1 MYFLAFDVS
10 QRTHECML
18 LDEEDQVL
26 WRLTIR
32 SNRAGFEALAEQLR
46 DTDPQTVVAGLEAT
60 GPYWQT
66 LHLWLL
72 RWKPAK
78 VLVLNPLQTKAYR
91 NTNLR
96 GSKTDRLDT
105 KSIGELL
112 RFTHRTLSNAH
123 VPEDRQDAIRQINRL
138 KTELTQQRASELV
151 RLHGMLAVAFPE
163 FAELFKLSTK
173 SARALLLRWPTP
185 QALVKAASLEEVTA
199 LLRQTS
205 RGRMGQ
211 AHAEALLRAA
221 QGSVGV
227 PDPHDGHGAVIRT
240 TLALIEMLEEQ
251 ADALGSRI
259 ETLLV
264 GDQLETATLLGSLP
278 GFGAGTVHT
287 WIAELPPI
295 ERFKAKNGAE
305 RIAASI
311 GIDAKLRESGRF
323 AGRVKMSKR
332 GNRYLRRAILL
343 AARTAARCD
352 PQCRAILLRHQ
363 NRGKHYNVA
372 ISHVAR
378 KLVHIAYSVLINK
391 KPYEVPPDYR
401 LGITQEPELAASGT

>member
-1 MYFLAFDVS
+1 MYYLAFDVS
-10 QRTHECML
+10 KRTHECVL

-26 WRLTIR
+26 WRLSIR
-32 SNRAGFEALAEQLR
+32 ANRTGFDTLAERLR
-46 DTDPQTVVAGLEAT
+46 DVDPKTVIAGLEAT
-60 GPYWQT
+60 GRYWQT

-78 VLVLNPLQTKAYR
+78 VMVLNPLQTKAYR

-105 KSIGELL
+105 KSIAELL
-112 RFTHRTLSNAH
+112 RFTHRTLSTAH

-138 KTELTQQRASELV
+138 KTELIQQRASELV
-151 RLHGMLAVAFPE
+151 RLHGMLSVAFPE
-163 FAELFKLSTK
+163 FAELFTLSTK
-173 SARALLLRWPTP
+173 SARAVLLRWPTP
-185 QALVKAASLEEVTA
+185 QALVQNASPEELTA
-199 LLRQTS
+199 LLRQSS

-211 AHAEALLRAA
+211 AHAEALMQAA

-251 ADALGSRI
+251 ADALSERI
-259 ETLLV
+259 DQLLV
-264 GDQLETATLLGSLP
+264 GDHLETATLLGSLP
-278 GFGAGTVHT
+278 GFGKATVHT
-287 WIAELPPI
+287 WLSELPPI
-295 ERFKAKNGAE
+295 EKFKAKNGAE
-305 RIAASI
+305 RVAATM

-352 PQCRAILLRHQ
+352 PQCRAIFLRHTA
-363 NRGKHYNVA
+363 RGKHYNVA

-378 KLVHIAYSVLINK
+378 KLVHIAYSVLINQ
-391 KPYEVPPDYR
+391 KPYELPPEYR
-401 LGITQEPELAASGT
+401 LGITMEPELAA

>member
-1 MYFLAFDVS
+1 MYYLAFDVS
-10 QRTHECML
+10 KRTHECML

-32 SNRAGFEALAEQLR
+32 SNRAGFDTLGEQLR
-46 DTDPQTVVAGLEAT
+46 DVDPKAVIAGLEAT
-60 GPYWQT
+60 GRYWQT

-138 KTELTQQRASELV
+138 KTELIQQRASELA

-163 FAELFKLSTK
+163 FPEVFKLTTK

-185 QALVKAASLEEVTA
+185 QALAQNASLEELAA

-205 RGRMGQ
+205 RGRMGN
-211 AHAEALLRAA
+211 AHAETLLRAA
-221 QGSVGV
+221 EASTGV
-227 PDPHDGHGAVIRT
+227 PDPHD
-240 TLALIEMLEEQ
+240 
-251 ADALGSRI
+251 
-259 ETLLV
+259 
-264 GDQLETATLLGSLP
+264 
-278 GFGAGTVHT
+278 
-287 WIAELPPI
+287 
-295 ERFKAKNGAE
+295 
-305 RIAASI
+305 
-311 GIDAKLRESGRF
+311 
-323 AGRVKMSKR
+323 
-332 GNRYLRRAILL
+332 
-343 AARTAARCD
+343 
-352 PQCRAILLRHQ
+352 
-363 NRGKHYNVA
+363 
-372 ISHVAR
+372 
-378 KLVHIAYSVLINK
+378 
-391 KPYEVPPDYR
+391 
-401 LGITQEPELAASGT
+401 